1 MNVRRKREEKR
12 LLPDCPGTKKRDT
25 FFISYLAYKE
35 KNIKKEA
42 KIAEEGDGE
51 NCWAQCKE
59 VNLFSLGTCLK
70 GLG

>member
-12 LLPDCPGTKKRDT
+12 LLPDCPGTKKKRDT

-42 KIAEEGDGE
+42 KIAEEGDGG
-51 NCWAQCKE
+51 K
-59 VNLFSLGTCLK
+59 LLGTVQRSEFV
-70 GLG
+70 